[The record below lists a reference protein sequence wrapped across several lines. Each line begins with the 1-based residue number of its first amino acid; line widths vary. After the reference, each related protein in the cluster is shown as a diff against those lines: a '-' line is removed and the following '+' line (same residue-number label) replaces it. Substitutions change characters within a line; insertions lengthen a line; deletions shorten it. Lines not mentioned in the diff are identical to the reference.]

1 MVFFESFYTVKP
13 FFFSWTIEPMINVF
27 VSPTQPF
34 YSQEQLL
41 NKLKI
46 ILQKTFDQTYLFF
59 VFLC

>member
-1 MVFFESFYTVKP
+1 
-13 FFFSWTIEPMINVF
+13 MINVF
-27 VSPTQPF
+27 ASPTQPF

-46 ILQKTFDQTYLFF
+46 ILQKKFDQTYLCF

>member
-1 MVFFESFYTVKP
+1 MVFFESFYTVKL

-27 VSPTQPF
+27 ASPTQPF
-34 YSQEQLL
+34 YSWEQL

-46 ILQKTFDQTYLFF
+46 ILQKKFDQTYLCF